1 MRPALAPALALAL
14 SLALAVPAA
23 ATPEY
28 VLPTLFDVTGVAAD
42 DVLNIRERPDA
53 KAPIIGR
60 LAPDATRVE
69 VVGEQGGW
77 MQVNADGRRGW
88 VNGRYLN
95 YRVDVWEPGRLPE
108 GLRCLGTEPFWSLT
122 PAGGELVLST
132 PEGDS
137 RMGLRKVLDSG
148 WFRDPRRALVGDG
161 ITAVV
166 TPAQC
171 SDGMS
176 DRAYGLEATVI
187 LGSGAAAQMLNGC
200 CTLAR

>member
-1 MRPALAPALALAL
+1 MRPALAIALTLALAL
-14 SLALAVPAA
+14 PAH

-69 VVGEQGGW
+69 VVAERGGW
-77 MQVNADGRRGW
+77 MQVNAGERSGW
-88 VNGRYLN
+88 VNGRYMN
-95 YRVDVWEPGRLPE
+95 YRVDVWEAGRLPE

-122 PAGGELVLST
+122 PQGGEVVLAT
-132 PEGDS
+132 PEAES
-137 RMGLRKVLDSG
+137 RMALHKVLDSG

-161 ITAVV
+161 VTAVV

-171 SDGMS
+171 GDGMS
-176 DRAYGLEATVI
+176 DRAYGLQATVI
-187 LGSGAAAQMLNGC
+187 LGTGASAQMLSGC

>member
-1 MRPALAPALALAL
+1 MRPALAFALAAFLASPAL
-14 SLALAVPAA
+14 

-53 KAPIIGR
+53 GAPIIGR

-69 VVGEQGGW
+69 VVGERSGW
-77 MQVNADGRRGW
+77 MQVNTGERSGW
-88 VNGRYLN
+88 VNGRYLA
-95 YRVDVWEPGRLPE
+95 YRVDVWEAGRLPE

-122 PAGGELVLST
+122 PEGGDLVLAT

-137 RMGLRKVLDSG
+137 RMALRKVLDSG

-161 ITAVV
+161 VTAVIA
-166 TPAQC
+166 PAQC

-187 LGSGAAAQMLNGC
+187 LGGGAAAQMLNGC

>member
-1 MRPALAPALALAL
+1 MRPAIALALTLAFATPAL
-14 SLALAVPAA
+14 

-53 KAPIIGR
+53 KSPIIGK

-69 VVGEQGGW
+69 VVGERNGW
-77 MQVNADGRRGW
+77 MQVNTAERSGW

-95 YRVDVWEPGRLPE
+95 YRVDVWEAGTLPA
-108 GLRCLGTEPFWSLT
+108 GLQCLGTEPFWSLT
-122 PAGGELVLST
+122 AQGDALVLAT
-132 PEGDS
+132 PEGES
-137 RMGLRKVLDSG
+137 RMALRKVLDTG
-148 WFRDPRRALVGDG
+148 WFRDPRRAVVGDG

-187 LGSGAAAQMLNGC
+187 LGAGTGAQMLNGC
-200 CTLAR
+200 CRLAR

>member
-1 MRPALAPALALAL
+1 MRAALAFALTLALA
-14 SLALAVPAA
+14 SPAV

-53 KAPIIGR
+53 KAPIIGT
-60 LAPDATRVE
+60 LAPNATQVE
-69 VVGEQGGW
+69 VVGERNGW
-77 MQVNADGRRGW
+77 MQVNTAERSGW

-95 YRVDVWEPGRLPE
+95 YRVDVWEAGKLPA
-108 GLRCLGTEPFWSLT
+108 GLRCLGTEPFWALT
-122 PAGGELVLST
+122 PKGGELVLST

-137 RMGLRKVLDSG
+137 RMALRKVLDSG
-148 WFRDPRRALVGDG
+148 RFRDPRRTLVGDG
-161 ITAVV
+161 VV
-166 TPAQC
+166 AMVAPAQC

-187 LGSGAAAQMLNGC
+187 LGSGTGAQMLSGC
-200 CTLAR
+200 CRLGQ

>member
-1 MRPALAPALALAL
+1 MRRSLTPALALAL
-14 SLALAVPAA
+14 TLALAPPAL

-53 KAPIIGR
+53 GSPIIGT
-60 LAPDATRVE
+60 LAPDATHVE
-69 VVGEQGGW
+69 VVDQRDGW
-77 MQVNADGRRGW
+77 MQVNTAERSGW
-88 VNGRYLN
+88 VNGRYLT
-95 YRVDVWEPGRLPE
+95 YRVDVWQAGALPG
-108 GLRCLGTEPFWSLT
+108 GLQCLGTEPFWSLT
-122 PAGGELVLST
+122 AEGAELVLAT

-137 RMGLRKVLDSG
+137 RMALRKVLDTG
-148 WFRDPRRALVGDG
+148 WFRDPRRAVVGDG

-187 LGSGAAAQMLNGC
+187 LGSGGAAQMLSGC
-200 CTLAR
+200 CRLTR

>member
-1 MRPALAPALALAL
+1 MRPALALAL
-14 SLALAVPAA
+14 TLAFASPAL

-28 VLPTLFDVTGVAAD
+28 VLPTLFDVAGVAAD

-53 KAPIIGR
+53 KSPIIGT
-60 LAPDATRVE
+60 LAPDATHVE
-69 VVGEQGGW
+69 VVGERNGW
-77 MQVNADGRRGW
+77 MQVNTAERSGW

-95 YRVDVWEPGRLPE
+95 YRVDVWEAGKLPA

-122 PAGGELVLST
+122 PEGGELVLST

-137 RMGLRKVLDSG
+137 RMALRKVLDTG

-161 ITAVV
+161 VTAVIA
-166 TPAQC
+166 PAQC

-176 DRAYGLEATVI
+176 DLAYGLQATVI
-187 LGSGAAAQMLNGC
+187 LGAGEAAQMLTGC
-200 CTLAR
+200 CRLGR